1 MITYF
6 ISFAAGTCGY
16 AVAHFAAGIGNGWSV
31 AIGFAVLLAAQI
43 GMTWHFMKK
52 LKVEMGGVQS
62 IMAEGQKSIQAKVA
76 RWQIRPP
83 GSIAEAQRIIFED
96 TCSFVKR
103 AIAEADKLKKYRLWV
118 PMIDRQVATA
128 KLQLNWMIKN
138 FKEVDALMPRAIML
152 DPVSVSMKMARLY
165 MLDKPIDDIAK
176 VYEKCSRRLRYNEN
190 ALLAGCYS
198 WILVKRGD
206 LDGAFKALTAALKK
220 SDNETL
226 KKNHQCLMNNRPAQF
241 NNSGLGDQWYALH
254 LEEPKMRAR
263 QQRSVFR

>member
-1 MITYF
+1 MFTYF
-6 ISFAAGTCGY
+6 ISFTAGIGGY
-16 AVAHFAAGIGNGWSV
+16 AAAHFAAGIGNGWSV
-31 AIGFAVLLAAQI
+31 AIGFAVLLAVQL
-43 GMTWHFMKK
+43 GLSWHFMKK

-62 IMAEGQKSIQAKVA
+62 IMAEGQKAIQAKVA

-103 AIAEADKLKKYRLWV
+103 AIAESEKLGKYRLWV
-118 PMIDRQVATA
+118 PMIDRQIATA
-128 KLQLNWMIKN
+128 KFQLNWMIKN

-152 DPVSVSMKMARLY
+152 DPVSVSMKMARFY
-165 MLDKPIDDIAK
+165 MLDKPIEEITK
-176 VYEKCSRRLRYNEN
+176 VYEKASRRLRYNEN

-206 LDGAFKALTAALKK
+206 TDGAFKALTAALKK

-241 NNSGLGDQWYALH
+241 SNSGLGDQWYALH
-254 LEEPKMRAR
+254 LEEPRMRAR